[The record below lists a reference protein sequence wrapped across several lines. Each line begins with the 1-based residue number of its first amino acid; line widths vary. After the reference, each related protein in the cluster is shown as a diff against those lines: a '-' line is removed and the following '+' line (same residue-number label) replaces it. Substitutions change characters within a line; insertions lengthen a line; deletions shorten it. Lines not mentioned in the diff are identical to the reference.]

1 MMMKKKKSNEGE
13 NGEEKK
19 EDEKETEPDGIN
31 REEFIEKLK
40 SEIGKYEH
48 NNAKNLFLQNKLY
61 ELFRKKRS
69 DEHRDGDKSQNDQE
83 QRYLNSM
90 YEYKE
95 LKNEYDDI
103 NKKKQE
109 IVNSHKEKLQ
119 EKREESEKLNKE
131 FYKQKQHIAQN
142 AKSTRSGN
150 EFSLKVFE
158 QLEGMERKKD
168 EIVTKARLENIRLYN
183 KLHRQESLLRQKEEL
198 ADGLHLIDFEQL
210 KIENQTYNE
219 KIEERNEE
227 LLKLKKKINNIV
239 QVLTHVK
246 EKLQFVQAENVHLK
260 KELKEL
266 DDKVTKQRDTLP
278 AIKQS
283 RDKLRHNTQILR
295 QKHGLLGNR
304 TLLMDFENK
313 IDETESL
320 KRQVE
325 ELQVYHTELMLKR
338 LSYKR
343 KIKKSHIILA
353 GC

>member
-1 MMMKKKKSNEGE
+1 MNEIILKIYFYKI
-13 NGEEKK
+13 NYMNFSEKK
-19 EDEKETEPDGIN
+19 RP
-31 REEFIEKLK
+31 
-40 SEIGKYEH
+40 
-48 NNAKNLFLQNKLY
+48 
-61 ELFRKKRS
+61 
-69 DEHRDGDKSQNDQE
+69 DEHRDGDKSLNDQE
-83 QRYLNSM
+83 QRYLGSM

-103 NKKKQE
+103 NNKKKE
-109 IVNSHKEKLQ
+109 IADSHKEKLQ
-119 EKREESEKLNKE
+119 EKKQEAEKLYQE

-142 AKSTRSGN
+142 AKSTRTGN

-158 QLEGMERKKD
+158 QLEGMEKKKD
-168 EIVTKARLENIRLYN
+168 EIVTIARLENIRLQN
-183 KLHRQESLLRQKEEL
+183 KLRRQESLLRQKEEL

-227 LLKLKKKINNIV
+227 LLKLRKKINNIV

-260 KELKEL
+260 EELKEL
-266 DDKVTKQRDTLP
+266 DEKVTKQRDTLP
-278 AIKQS
+278 EIKQS
-283 RDKLRHNTQILR
+283 RDNLRHNTQILR

-304 TLLMDFENK
+304 VLLMDFENK
-313 IDETESL
+313 IDETEKL